1 MRTEDASK
9 FNKELQYIDVI
20 EAASFMLG
28 LIACERKTVG
38 IYKNKWFRKPISY
51 ID

>member
-20 EAASFMLG
+20 EAAELYAWAYCM
-28 LIACERKTVG
+28 
-38 IYKNKWFRKPISY
+38 
-51 ID
+51 